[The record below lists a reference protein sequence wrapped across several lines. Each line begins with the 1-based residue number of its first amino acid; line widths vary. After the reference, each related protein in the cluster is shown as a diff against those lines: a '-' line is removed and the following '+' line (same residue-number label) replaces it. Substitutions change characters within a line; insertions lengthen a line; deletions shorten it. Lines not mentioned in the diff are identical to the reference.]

1 MLKRLDWII
10 GLGVVG
16 LILSAIASILNA
28 VLKGGSQW
36 TASVIA
42 AALLSMALALIPFLK
57 STQQF
62 HARVEALIATIG
74 PDHDTLAQLRQLLRS
89 VVFRDE
95 YGFDPVFWTAYGQ
108 SVLSQNEHDQYH
120 RMKSVTEAAEAKKV
134 IVARDDAYAM
144 MGLLFHR
151 IQSQHMKYLAT
162 ATEEETKDPDA
173 QFLLFEFPKQRP
185 DCVQRI
191 FIVND
196 RKVFISGLNES
207 QREDLIAQLEN
218 HTQLSVLVRSSP
230 AEDVPNFGIYGHI
243 AVGRLLPNGTNEFDF
258 NQPRVVNETGRYD
271 AYWQRARPL
280 RVHLDRQSGA
290 RTLV

>member
-1 MLKRLDWII
+1 MLKRLDWVI
-10 GLGVVG
+10 GLGIVG
-16 LILSAIASILNA
+16 LVLSAIASVLNA

-36 TASVIA
+36 TAGVIA

-62 HARVEALIATIG
+62 HARVEALIAAIG

-89 VVFRDE
+89 VIFRDE

-108 SVLSQNEHDQYH
+108 SVLSQNERDQYQ
-120 RMKSVTEAAEAKKV
+120 RMKSVAEAAVAKRV
-134 IVARDDAYAM
+134 IVGRDDAYAM

-162 ATEEETKDPDA
+162 ATEEETKDAHA

-191 FIVND
+191 FIVDD
-196 RKVFISGLNES
+196 RKAFISGLSDS

-218 HTQLSVLVRSSP
+218 HTQLSVLVRTSP
-230 AEDVPNFGIYGHI
+230 TEDVPNFGIYGNI
-243 AVGRLLPNGTNEFDF
+243 AVGRLLPNGANEFDF
-258 NQPRVVNETGRYD
+258 NQPRVVSETGRYD
-271 AYWQRARPL
+271 GYWQRARPL
-280 RVHLDRQSGA
+280 SIYSDRQSGG